1 MVKVDVSVII
11 NRSAEE
17 VWAYL
22 DDPSNWPEWNATVLE
37 AKASDRPLRVGT
49 TVESVA
55 KFLGRRITSTFEITE
70 YEPGRKVVSRTTAPF
85 PLTQTY
91 IVEPAAGRA
100 RVSGTLEGEPGGF
113 FKLGEPILARIAKKQ
128 VDSQFE
134 TLKEILEARVPA
146 ATRT

>member
-1 MVKVDVSVII
+1 MVKIDISVTI
-11 NRSAEE
+11 NRPPED

-22 DDPSNWPEWNATVLE
+22 DDPSNWPEWNAVILE
-37 AKASDRPLRVGT
+37 SNASELPLRVGT
-49 TVESVA
+49 KIESVA
-55 KFLGRRITSTFEITE
+55 KFLGRRLTSTFEITE

-91 IVEPAAGRA
+91 IVEPAAGRT